1 MKAVGLGSA
10 TAPKTRPHGGLTRG
24 ETLRRGGSLLAPTF
38 DIGNGPRDG
47 FARQCS
53 VRAGWAR

>member
-10 TAPKTRPHGGLTRG
+10 TAPKTRPRGGLPGG
-24 ETLRRGGSLLAPTF
+24 ETFRRGGSQLALTF